1 MSIQPGTHKL
11 GPANASLQVKTGRR
25 GAAAKAGHDLVIEVT
40 SWEATLEVGDGP
52 REVTLQL
59 HAEADSLEVREG
71 TGGIQPLADEDK
83 IEIKRTIDEEVLRG
97 GAIEFRSTEVEPLD
111 GGRRLR
117 VNGELS
123 MNGATHPLGFE
134 LDVRP
139 DGKVTGGATVRQSD
153 WGIKP
158 YSGLFGALK
167 VKDEVEVVAEAGP
180 GAPGFR

>member
-1 MSIQPGTHKL
+1 MSIQPGTHTL

-52 REVTLQL
+52 GEVALRL
-59 HAEADSLEVREG
+59 RAEADSLEVREG
-71 TGGIQPLADEDK
+71 TGGVQALGDEDNA
-83 IEIKRTIDEEVLRG
+83 EIKRMIDEEVLRG
-97 GAIEFRSTEVEPLD
+97 GVIEFRSTAVEALD

-117 VNGELS
+117 VDGELS

-134 LDVRP
+134 LEVRP
-139 DGKVTGGATVRQSD
+139 GAVTGGATVRQSD

-167 VKDEVEVVAEAGP
+167 VKDEVEVVGEATL
-180 GAPGFR
+180 